1 MPPAL
6 TGDRDAN
13 DKGDEES
20 VMESLESVF
29 NDGPEDEVIEQPAA
43 VVEEAPIDPEPET
56 VVKEEAETTS
66 PEPDPEPQAQ
76 NVPLTALMA
85 ERDKRQALERQVAE
99 FNANKAKEP
108 APDVFED
115 QVAYTQHMTQ
125 QMSDAMFQERASM
138 SEFHARREF
147 KDLDAKL
154 EVFRQISADNPALQ
168 AQVQNS
174 PSPFHEAYDIVA
186 KHERLAKMEN
196 IDTWEANKTAELEAK
211 IRAEY
216 EGKQQADKQLRDS
229 IPTSLVNEP
238 SRGSIQKPTW
248 NGPSPLSDIFG
259 D

>member
-1 MPPAL
+1 
-6 TGDRDAN
+6 
-13 DKGDEES
+13 
-20 VMESLESVF
+20 MESLESVF
-29 NDGPEDEVIEQPAA
+29 NDGSEDDVIEQPAA
-43 VVEEAPIDPEPET
+43 VVEEAPIDPEPEP
-56 VVKEEAETTS
+56 VVKDEKAETTS

-115 QVAYTQHMTQ
+115 QAAYTQHMTQ
-125 QMSDAMFQERASM
+125 QMSDAMFHERASM

-147 KDLDAKL
+147 KDLKEKL
-154 EVFRQISADNPALQ
+154 EVFRRISADNPALQ

-186 KHERLAKMEN
+186 KHEKLAKMEN
-196 IDTWEANKTAELEAK
+196 INEFEAK
-211 IRAEY
+211 TRAEIEAQVRAEIKAEI

-238 SRGSIQKPTW
+238 SKGSIQKPTW